1 MSKIK
6 LTRLTVVGLRFYITD
21 DVWINNINLGDEVEV
36 IKEPD
41 NQYDKY
47 AMAVCHSDN
56 KIGYVSKDENKFCD
70 EGIYKIT
77 MKQGLSSPV
86 IMMIQKRIEEVK
98 NEN

>member
-6 LTRLTVVGLRFYITD
+6 LTRLTVVGLRFYISD
-21 DVWINNINLGDEVEV
+21 NDWVNKINLDDEVEV
-36 IKEPD
+36 LKEPD

-47 AMAVCHSDN
+47 AMAVYHKDN
-56 KIGYVSKDENKFCD
+56 KIGYVSKDENRFCD

-77 MKQGLSSPV
+77 SKQGLISPV
-86 IMMIQKRIEEVK
+86 IMMINKEVQ